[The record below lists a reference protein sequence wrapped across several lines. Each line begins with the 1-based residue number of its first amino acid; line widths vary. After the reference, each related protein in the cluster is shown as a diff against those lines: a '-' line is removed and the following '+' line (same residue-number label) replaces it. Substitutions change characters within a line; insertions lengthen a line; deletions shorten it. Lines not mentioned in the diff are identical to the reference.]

1 MRAPIFWSST
11 PTNAIFP
18 ESDLPEKWAE
28 YKAINADYATKWPN
42 IAEKK
47 EPLPQAEEYKEK
59 QDKRALFDPK
69 PPG

>member
-1 MRAPIFWSST
+1 MNVST
-11 PTNAIFP
+11 VAHVSRCVQPKQ
-18 ESDLPEKWAE
+18 S
-28 YKAINADYATKWPN
+28 TKWPN